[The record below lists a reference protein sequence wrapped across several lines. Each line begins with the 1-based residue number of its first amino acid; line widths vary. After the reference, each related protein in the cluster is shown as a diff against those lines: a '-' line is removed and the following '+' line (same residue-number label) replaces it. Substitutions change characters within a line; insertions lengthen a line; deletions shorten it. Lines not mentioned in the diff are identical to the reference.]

1 MWFKFAKLFFVVNTS
16 VQAPTS
22 LIVSNDPNVVNYD
35 IKKEMI
41 KHVKYN
47 DFNDWAT
54 IPWNSAY
61 FDIDQPDLKLV
72 SGEIIG
78 GVDNDLDFEYQS
90 DVVGVKKTTLN
101 TGTGVYSFRRYQLD
115 DISRIMFNH
124 NFIKYGKKN
133 RLLIHNVNH
142 WVKPLNLR
150 FELNFEIDK
159 PLSFYIQGFMF
170 YFNYEAFSTFTGDFS
185 FSFLDYVGDTKYV
198 FKGKIGNDVYMQD
211 LYNFVTMPVRVP
223 NLRHLTVFFDIHG
236 TTNLTIPPEVSFG
249 QINIFSSEKVT
260 PVPPNSPFN
269 PEYERVS
276 WYDVFGHLRNAF
288 RWVLYGVVGKV
299 LPVEPL
305 REFFT
310 KLDGLLRRIFD
321 DTISSILNVDF
332 TSGLEQVLTLW
343 VFLKAVGFLVG

>member
-22 LIVSNDPNVVNYD
+22 LIASNDPNVVNYD
-35 IKKEMI
+35 ITKEMV
-41 KHVKYN
+41 KHVKYH
-47 DFNDWAT
+47 DFDDWAI

-61 FDIDQPDLKLV
+61 FDVDQPDLKLV
-72 SGEIIG
+72 SGEFIG
-78 GVDNDLDFEYQS
+78 NNEGLYTCYYYS
-90 DVVGVKKTTLN
+90 DTVGVPSQYVDM
-101 TGTGVYSFRRYQLD
+101 GTGVYTFNRKQLD
-115 DISRIMFNH
+115 DFSRIMFNH
-124 NFIKYGKKN
+124 NYVAKNNTNNLNFVNTGKSIIN
-133 RLLIHNVNH
+133 
-142 WVKPLNLR
+142 
-150 FELNFEIDK
+150 FQTQLNFEIDK

-170 YFNYEAFSTFTGDFS
+170 YFEYEYFKTFTADFT
-185 FSFLDYVGDTKYV
+185 FSFLDNVGDTKYV
-198 FKGKIGNDVYMQD
+198 FKGKIDNDIYQQD
-211 LYNFVTMPVRVP
+211 LYNFVTMPIRVP
-223 NLRHLTVFFDIHG
+223 NLRHLTVFFDVHG
-236 TTNLTIPPEVSFG
+236 ESTKPTFSPQLNFG

-321 DTISSILNVDF
+321 DTISSVLNVDF

>member
-16 VQAPTS
+16 VQAATS
-22 LIVSNDPNVVNYD
+22 LIASNDPNVVNYD
-35 IKKEMI
+35 ITKEMV
-41 KHVKYN
+41 KHVKYHSF
-47 DFNDWAT
+47 DDWAT

-61 FDIDQPDLKLV
+61 FDVDQPDLKLV
-72 SGEIIG
+72 SGEFIG
-78 GVDNDLDFEYQS
+78 NQGTYVCSYYS
-90 DVVGVKKTTLN
+90 DTVGVPSQEIN
-101 TGTGVYSFRRYQLD
+101 MGSGVYTFNRKQLD
-115 DISRIMFNH
+115 EFSRIMFNH
-124 NFIKYGKKN
+124 NYVAEKNTN
-133 RLLIHNVNH
+133 RLNFVNNDRR
-142 WVKPLNLR
+142 VIN
-150 FELNFEIDK
+150 FQTQLNFEIDK

-170 YFNYEAFSTFTGDFS
+170 YFEYEYFKTFTANFV
-185 FSFLDYVGDTKYV
+185 FSFLDNVGDTKYV
-198 FKGKIGNDVYMQD
+198 FKGKVDNDIYQQD
-211 LYNFVTMPVRVP
+211 LYNFVTIPIRVP
-223 NLRHLTVFFDIHG
+223 NLRHLTVFFDVHG
-236 TTNLTIPPEVSFG
+236 DSFSHMSPRLNFG

-269 PEYERVS
+269 PQYERVS

-305 REFFT
+305 RQFFT

-321 DTISSILNVDF
+321 DTISSVLNVDF

>member
-1 MWFKFAKLFFVVNTS
+1 MWFKFAKLFFIVNTS

-35 IKKEMI
+35 ITKNMVKY
-41 KHVKYN
+41 VKYN
-47 DFNDWAT
+47 DFDDWAT

-61 FDIDQPDLKLV
+61 FDVDQPDLKLV

-78 GVDNDLDFEYQS
+78 GFNNLLSVELQS
-90 DVVGVKKTTLN
+90 DVAGVEHVAILP
-101 TGTGVYSFRRYQLD
+101 GTGVYDFKKRELD
-115 DISRIMFNH
+115 WISRIMFNH
-124 NFIKYGKKN
+124 NFVSAAKKN
-133 RLLIHNVNH
+133 LFQ
-142 WVKPLNLR
+142 VKNGRGGNFGLQ

-170 YFNYEAFSTFTGDFS
+170 YFNWLNFDTFTGDFVY
-185 FSFLDYVGDTKYV
+185 SFLDYVGDTKYV
-198 FKGKIGNDVYMQD
+198 FKGLIDNTTFGKD

-236 TTNLTIPPEVSFG
+236 TNTHSVRPSVNFG
-249 QINIFSSEKVT
+249 QINIFSSKDIV

-305 REFFT
+305 REFFY
-310 KLDGLLRRIFD
+310 
-321 DTISSILNVDF
+321 
-332 TSGLEQVLTLW
+332 
-343 VFLKAVGFLVG
+343 

>member
-22 LIVSNDPNVVNYD
+22 LIASNDPNVVNYD

-61 FDIDQPDLKLV
+61 FDVDQPDLKLV

-78 GVDNDLDFEYQS
+78 GLDNDLDVQYQS

-124 NFIKYGKKN
+124 NFIQYGKKN
-133 RLLIHNVNH
+133 QLLIYNVNH
-142 WVKPLNLR
+142 WAKPLSLR

-170 YFNYEAFSTFTGDFS
+170 YFSYEGFSTFTGDFA
-185 FSFLDYVGDTKYV
+185 FSFLDYEGNTKYV
-198 FKGKIGNDVYMQD
+198 FKGTVGNDIYMQD
-211 LYNFVTMPVRVP
+211 LYNFISMPVRVP

-236 TTNLTIPPEVSFG
+236 TTNLTIPPDVLFG
-249 QINIFSSEKVT
+249 QVNIFSSENIT

-269 PEYERVS
+269 PEYERPS

-305 REFFT
+305 RQFVFT
-310 KLDGLLRRIFD
+310 TDSLLRHIFS
-321 DTISSILNVDF
+321 DTISTALNVDIV
-332 TSGLEQVLTLW
+332 SGIENIIPLW
-343 VFLKAVGFLVG
+343 LFVRAISLIIG